1 MISQDKTSKKS
12 NNKALTSF
20 PDQEQ
25 NSTSINPNNISLIN
39 GSLTIIN
46 RKIDIDIPKEKEL
59 LLSQVKSKNRFN
71 TTSRFAVLTN
81 IRLCIYY
88 SKDNYLEDKQNPYKV
103 FILNE
108 HKFEIEKKLLII
120 KRISNNKNKY
130 ITVKKYEFN
139 SLEIA
144 IKWWETIIASITLLD
159 LKYNQYLKEY
169 YNKKIYEELSEN
181 NSNNLSNY
189 QNELEIIKLLNLL
202 EML

>member
-12 NNKALTSF
+12 NNKVLTSF

-139 SLEIA
+139 SL
-144 IKWWETIIASITLLD
+144 
-159 LKYNQYLKEY
+159 
-169 YNKKIYEELSEN
+169 
-181 NSNNLSNY
+181 
-189 QNELEIIKLLNLL
+189 
-202 EML
+202 